1 MRQCPRCYRAYSD
14 QTLIYCLDDGSALVP
29 DTPLQRPVA
38 RPTTPLATEFLPAAQ
53 PPLPRQRKRPWL
65 VYSAV
70 ALASA
75 GLIVWVVLF
84 LASRDGD
91 TRPRQAVASPT
102 PEATAGPH
110 RGDAPGST
118 EIGPGKTGQGKNG
131 KGDTET
137 PQTTGAGAPSP
148 LPSPSPAPV
157 TQSPSW
163 RLVGVW
169 RADLSAGGRPIE
181 LTYTFNADG
190 TCKFVAK
197 DRQGRRATGQG
208 TWQYSE
214 GMLYQ
219 TFANGASGK
228 GSIEWI
234 DDDTFEVTIID
245 NGVPAD
251 SGQKRRYYRLS

>member
-1 MRQCPRCYRAYSD
+1 MRQCPRCNRAYSD

-29 DTPLQRPVA
+29 YTPLATLQRPVA
-38 RPTTPLATEFLPAAQ
+38 RSTTPLATEFLPTGQ
-53 PPLPRQRKRPWL
+53 PPLPRTRKNPWL
-65 VYSAV
+65 LYAAG
-70 ALASA
+70 ALLSV
-75 GLIVWVVLF
+75 GLIVGVVLF

-91 TRPRQAVASPT
+91 TRPRPLVASPA
-102 PEATAGPH
+102 PQATAGPN
-110 RGDAPGST
+110 RGDVPGST
-118 EIGPGKTGQGKNG
+118 EIGPGKTGEGKNG
-131 KGDTET
+131 QGASAT
-137 PQTTGAGAPSP
+137 PRTRDESASSP
-148 LPSPSPAPV
+148 TPTPA

-163 RLVGVW
+163 RLVGTW
-169 RADLSAGGRPIE
+169 RANLSAGGRPVE

-208 TWQYSE
+208 TWQYSN

-228 GSIEWI
+228 GSIQWL

-251 SGQKRRYYRLS
+251 SGQKRRYHRLP